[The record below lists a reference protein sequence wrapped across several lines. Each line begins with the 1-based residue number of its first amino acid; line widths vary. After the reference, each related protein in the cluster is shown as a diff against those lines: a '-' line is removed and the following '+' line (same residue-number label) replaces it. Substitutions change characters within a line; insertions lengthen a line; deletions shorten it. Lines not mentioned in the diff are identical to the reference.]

1 MNKVQRSDFE
11 VIEKSWENP
20 TRGISKSWKIE
31 KIAKFAKLKI
41 HHFET
46 EKILKVEKR
55 KNPGIKVTRKSQ
67 ATQEYFDFEFESKCD
82 FVLYVIDPF
91 ASEASHVYTKID
103 SEFKLVSFLRIKI
116 LLWQNKKKNIYK
128 KKFRSKSQFCS
139 TKIENWIFININD
152 FEKSLRYQ
160 KFLSK

>member
-1 MNKVQRSDFE
+1 MRRWSNRKILKVW
-11 VIEKSWENP
+11 KWENP

-128 KKFRSKSQFCS
+128 KKV
-139 TKIENWIFININD
+139 
-152 FEKSLRYQ
+152 
-160 KFLSK
+160 